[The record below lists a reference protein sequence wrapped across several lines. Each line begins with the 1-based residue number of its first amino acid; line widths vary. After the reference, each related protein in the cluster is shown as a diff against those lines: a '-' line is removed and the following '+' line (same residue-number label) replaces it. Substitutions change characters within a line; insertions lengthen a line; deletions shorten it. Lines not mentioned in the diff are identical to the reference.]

1 MVVEVLEEDC
11 YDASS
16 SERRDSYTDLSPGQA
31 VGLATSLADDL
42 APIWLM
48 N

>member
-16 SERRDSYTDLSPGQA
+16 SGRGASYADLPPGA
-31 VGLATSLADDL
+31 AHELADDL
-42 APIWLM
+42 APIWPRSGQ
-48 N
+48 